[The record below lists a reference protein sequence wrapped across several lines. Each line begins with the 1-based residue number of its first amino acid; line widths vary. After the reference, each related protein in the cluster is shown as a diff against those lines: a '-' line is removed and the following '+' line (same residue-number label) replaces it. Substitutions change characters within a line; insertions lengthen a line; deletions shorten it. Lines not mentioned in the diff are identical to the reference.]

1 MNNKASVL
9 LVDDD
14 TGMTETLSDI
24 LEDVG
29 HYVEVANDGFKA
41 IERIKARVFDLV
53 LMDIKMPGI
62 NGVKTYKE
70 IKCIQPEAA
79 VMMMT
84 AYSVDDLVAEA
95 LKEGVY
101 GVLHKPIDVA
111 KVIEFIEYVKG
122 SALLLI
128 VDNDMATC
136 ETIRD
141 LLEEKRYR
149 IAKASSGE
157 DAIKMVK
164 KRHYDLV
171 FIDITL
177 PIMNGL
183 ETYLTL
189 KKIRPVIKVI
199 MMTAYRQEVQELVEE
214 AIDNNAYACLYK
226 PFDVDNMLKL
236 VKAILANKAKAE
248 ISQMEVK

>member
-1 MNNKASVL
+1 MNNKANVL

-14 TGMTETLSDI
+14 TGMTETLFDI
-24 LEDVG
+24 LEDMG

-41 IERIKARVFDLV
+41 IESVKARAFDLI

-62 NGVKTYKE
+62 NGVETYKE
-70 IKCIQPEAA
+70 IKGIQPEAV

-84 AYSVDDLVAEA
+84 AYSVEDLVAEA
-95 LKEGVY
+95 LNEGAY
-101 GVLHKPIDVA
+101 GVLHKPIDIA

-128 VDNDMATC
+128 VDDNLSTC
-136 ETIRD
+136 ETLLD

-164 KRHYDLV
+164 ERRYDLV
-171 FIDITL
+171 FIDINL
-177 PIMNGL
+177 PVMNGL
-183 ETYLTL
+183 EVYLAL
-189 KKIRPVIKVI
+189 KKIRSDIKVV
-199 MMTAYRQEVQELVEE
+199 MMTAYRQEVQTLVKE

-236 VKAILANKAKAE
+236 VKEILTNKTKAE